1 MKRKVLSIARAIVQG
16 FVQHLASALAKGAAM
31 IVAAVDVKVVALKH
45 VALVVEVDV
54 VVDAVII
61 AIPIVL

>member
-1 MKRKVLSIARAIVQG
+1 
-16 FVQHLASALAKGAAM
+16 M